1 MENESKFL
9 GDAMYTFFEK
19 YSEGCNVF
27 FETGSQYGDS
37 IERGVLLGNNKVISV
52 ELNLDRHKHC
62 AERFSKEI
70 QEGKVHLFSG
80 NSVDL
85 FDEMCSLLDP
95 NDKCFF
101 WLDAHGEGGG
111 APVLE
116 ELKILKKYNRKNDVI
131 AIDDIGIF
139 YQASVAKIDQSLKE
153 INQNY
158 NIYFDD
164 VHKRGIDAIMIA
176 TEEVITNEN

>member
-1 MENESKFL
+1 MENNKSKFL

-37 IERGVLLGNNKVISV
+37 IERGVLLGNDKVISV
-52 ELNLDRHKHC
+52 ELNSDRYRHC
-62 AERFSKEI
+62 NERFAKEI

-80 NSVDL
+80 DSVRL

-95 NDKCFF
+95 SDKCFF

-116 ELKILKKYNRKNDVI
+116 ELEILKKYNRKNDVI
-131 AIDDIGIF
+131 AIDDMTIYYRESII
-139 YQASVAKIDQSLKE
+139 QIEQSLKE
-153 INQNY
+153 LNPDY
-158 NIYFDD
+158 NIHLDD
-164 VHKRGIDAIMIA
+164 IHSRGMPAIMVA
-176 TEEVITNEN
+176 TKNVLV